1 MIEHLK
7 FEQKLLFKIAQ
18 TIFQVATFNNEKV
31 PRFHHHQGNWCSQH
45 GEGDNPQ
52 SLFLTSNIFVEDLSD
67 DPLQFGGKE
76 GQLEL
81 QFLQQYVLIITLVVR
96 IILLVMMIWW

>member
-7 FEQKLLFKIAQ
+7 FELKLLFKIAQ
-18 TIFQVATFNNEKV
+18 TIFQVVTFNYEKV
-31 PRFHHHQGNWCSQH
+31 QRFHQGDWFCQH

-52 SLFLTSNIFVEDLSD
+52 SLLLTPNIFVEDLSN
-67 DPLQFGGKE
+67 DPLQFGSKE

-81 QFLQQYVLIITLVVR
+81 QFLQQYVLIITL
-96 IILLVMMIWW
+96 